1 MKNLHLI
8 PTNKPSRLCKTD
20 KLRLYPNGL
29 TPKSQG
35 LCKNQNI
42 CITNDEVIKERDWYI
57 ADNKVYRASVDHM
70 PELYTYPCKKII
82 LTTDI
87 DLIENGVQAI
97 DDEFLEW
104 FVKNQSCEEVEIG
117 EGVRYEDEW
126 IDNEDGGEIYQH
138 QYCCYKIIIPK
149 EEPKQEI
156 IEDKIYQA
164 IGLSANK
171 QGIINQAL
179 ATSKVMDI
187 LKKEIIVKQETLE
200 EAAERLYPYIE
211 GEETL
216 NAQNSEGRTDF
227 IAGAKWQQERSYSEE
242 DLKNAFNSAREFNSL
257 DGVVDVHIVLPM
269 GGDMSDLQPLHFTF
283 DEWFEQ
289 FKKK

>member
-1 MKNLHLI
+1 MGVKYIN
-8 PTNKPSRLCKTD
+8 TNIVVT
-20 KLRLYPNGL
+20 
-29 TPKSQG
+29 KS
-35 LCKNQNI
+35 
-42 CITNDEVIKERDWYI
+42 
-57 ADNKVYRASVDHM
+57 
-70 PELYTYPCKKII
+70 
-82 LTTDI
+82 
-87 DLIENGVQAI
+87 
-97 DDEFLEW
+97 
-104 FVKNQSCEEVEIG
+104 
-117 EGVRYEDEW
+117 
-126 IDNEDGGEIYQH
+126 
-138 QYCCYKIIIPK
+138 IIPK

-227 IAGAKWQQERSYSEE
+227 IAGAKWQQERSYIEE
-242 DLKNAFNSAREFNSL
+242 E
-257 DGVVDVHIVLPM
+257 VLELLNNCRGENPINI
-269 GGDMSDLQPLHFTF
+269 SK
-283 DEWFEQ
+283 WFEQ